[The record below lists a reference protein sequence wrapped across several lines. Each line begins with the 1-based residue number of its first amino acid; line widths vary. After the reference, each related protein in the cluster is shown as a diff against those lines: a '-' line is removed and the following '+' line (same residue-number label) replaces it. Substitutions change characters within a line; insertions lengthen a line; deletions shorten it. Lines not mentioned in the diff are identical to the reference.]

1 MTKATNIYLDPR
13 SRFFK
18 RRLRSLKSAGYD
30 QTKRT
35 QNSVT
40 LTLKDE

>member
-1 MTKATNIYLDPR
+1 MKAENIYLDPR

-18 RRLRSLKSAGYD
+18 RRLRSLTEAGYE

-35 QNSVT
+35 KNSVT
-40 LTLKDE
+40 LTLKK